1 MLRVY
6 LSQTPLRLNVQRRC
20 ANAMRECAAWLI
32 TGASAACL
40 CACDRKLPQLHS
52 EVAAKDVESVEQI
65 DVVTRL
71 RVAEMRIGK
80 LERQVIEL
88 QAAPANV
95 ETDILKQRLRVTE
108 AALVVATQRENG
120 SITSE
125 LPSVDR
131 DLKQS
136 VKSKPS
142 SGIERDAPDLPTRVL
157 KPPAPVSRLR
167 LVNPKTFELQ
177 R

>member
-1 MLRVY
+1 
-6 LSQTPLRLNVQRRC
+6 
-20 ANAMRECAAWLI
+20 MRECVAWLI

-40 CACDRKLPQLHS
+40 CACNRKLPQIQS
-52 EVAAKDVESVEQI
+52 EVVAKDIESVEQI

-95 ETDILKQRLRVTE
+95 ETDILKQRLKVTE

-125 LPSVDR
+125 LPLVDH
-131 DLKQS
+131 DPKQN
-136 VKSKPS
+136 VKSKTS
-142 SGIERDAPDLPTRVL
+142 SKVDRHAPDLPARVS
-157 KPPAPVSRLR
+157 KTPAPVPRLR
-167 LVNPKTFELQ
+167 LVDPKTFEIQ